1 MHVTSDELVASL
13 RDQGLRI
20 TASRRAICRVLAA
33 SHLDHLTASDLGARV
48 EQEMGR
54 AVDQST
60 IYRTLD
66 VLEQAGHLHH
76 VHFGHGPGV
85 VHLVDQPDHHH
96 IVCESCGRTE
106 DIPFSEVGRL
116 LEGLEHRFG
125 FRVGS
130 VHFALMGRCVSCATR
145 P

>member
-13 RDQGLRI
+13 RSQGLRI
-20 TASRRAICRVLAA
+20 TAGRRAICGVLAA

-48 EQEMGR
+48 EQELGK

-60 IYRTLD
+60 IYRTID

-85 VHLVDQPDHHH
+85 VHLVEKPDHHH
-96 IVCESCGRTE
+96 IVCENCGRTE
-106 DIPFSEVGRL
+106 DIPFDEVSRL
-116 LEGLEHRFG
+116 LQGLEHRFG

-130 VHFALMGRCVSCATR
+130 VHFALMGRCVSCT
-145 P
+145 PT